1 MNLNRELQRLMLKE
15 LRDFYPSRSQSA
27 YQMAGYTQAECIANL
42 IYLEEHGLAESGISH
57 SNTSGAAIITQARI
71 SAKGLDF
78 LEDDGGIGAIL
89 GTVTIKFHED
99 TLLRLIAARLDDADL
114 PDNEKKGI
122 LQALREAPAEATK
135 QLITK
140 LLDLGMEN
148 AGKAIPLLQTLIQG
162 SHL

>member
-15 LRDFYPSRSQSA
+15 LREFNPRRSQAA

-42 IYLEEHGLAESGISH
+42 IYLQEHGLAESGISH

-148 AGKAIPLLQTLIQG
+148 VGKAIPLLQTLIQG